1 MDLIKWEPFPEFVSL
16 RQAMDRM
23 LEDSFVLPARLDGVL
38 GRSPALPVDVYQTPN
53 EMVIKADLPGAKPEE
68 VEVSITGDTLTIK
81 GESKDE
87 TEVKRDGYFL
97 KERRF
102 GSFSRSLTLPP
113 GLNSDSV
120 EAKFENG
127 VLTLTVPKAEEVKPK
142 QIKIKAAA

>member
-1 MDLIKWEPFPEFVSL
+1 MDLIKWEPFPEFMSM
-16 RQAMDRM
+16 RQTMDRM
-23 LEDSFVLPARLDGVL
+23 LEDSFVLPARLGGVL
-38 GRSPALPVDVYQTPN
+38 GRSPTLPVDIYQTPN
-53 EMVIKADLPGAKPEE
+53 EMVVKADLPGAKPED

-81 GESKDE
+81 GKSKDE

-113 GLNSDSV
+113 GLNSDNV

-127 VLTLTVPKAEEVKPK
+127 VLTLMIPKAEEVKPK